1 MAVTGNRR
9 KFRRKGG
16 TARREAP
23 MDAALQGM
31 AEGGAQA
38 ATVQAI
44 ADRAG
49 MAPGLIRRCFQSGQ
63 DRTRAACGRLMDRT
77 VAALPRPADAATL
90 RARAIACN
98 AVIDDTR
105 RKVLPFPRPAL
116 TVKLP
121 ASA

>member
-38 ATVQAI
+38 ATLQAI

-49 MAPGLIRRCFQSGQ
+49 MAPGLILQCFQSGQ
-63 DRTRAACGRLMDRT
+63 DRTRAACGRLMDKMM
-77 VAALPRPADAATL
+77 AALPCPADAATL

-105 RKVLPFPRPAL
+105 RKALPCPRPAL

>member
-16 TARREAP
+16 TARREAL

-31 AEGGAQA
+31 AEGGAEA
-38 ATVQAI
+38 ATLRGI

-49 MAPGLIRRCFQSGQ
+49 VAPGLDRHCFQSGR
-63 DRTRAACGRLMDRT
+63 DRTRAACGRLVDRT

-98 AVIDDTR
+98 AVIDDSR
-105 RKVLPFPRPAL
+105 HKVLPCPRPAL